1 MRLLTFALFLVA
13 QFSYS
18 QNYSVTEIPKE
29 MLENADA
36 VVRHHKT
43 TITVEAQDKM
53 RIVTKRVVTVLNE
66 NGNEHLNAYAF
77 YEKNDNVSEIE
88 AIVYNGQ
95 GEEIKKI
102 KKRDFMDQSAI
113 GNGTLYADSRVLA
126 LDYTPIQYPYTIAFT
141 KEYITPNTAFIPS
154 FVFID
159 DYRVSVELA
168 EFTLSME
175 ANIPFRFQ
183 ERGFGDYPIQSSST
197 NKSLQYVAKNLK
209 ALTYEPM
216 SPSFRDFAPRVD
228 LALNHFHL
236 EGVDGSA
243 KTWEELGHWMFNEL
257 LMHQDELDENTIKQ
271 INDLVKGI
279 EDPIE
284 KIRKVYGYVQ
294 DNTRYISVQ
303 LGIGGWQ
310 PISAMEVDKVKYGD
324 CKGLTNYTKALLDAV
339 GISSYYTVVY
349 AGSRK
354 RDLDEAFPSMQ
365 GNHVILNVPLQE
377 KEVWLECTSQI
388 TPVDFLGTFTDNRN
402 VLKVT
407 PEGGKLVRTR
417 AYPDEENYQYTAAEI
432 YLNNNRNITG
442 TATITSTGT
451 QYDQK
456 YWRESYTK
464 LEQEKFYKEHWGYVK
479 GLSIGGVTYT
489 NDKNTVQFTEEVKVD
504 AIGYLTTAGDNL
516 MFAPNVF
523 NRNLAVPDRVRN
535 RKRELVI
542 DRGYLDEDE
551 FTIHLPENYVPETWV
566 QSATEESKF
575 GTYSI
580 LITPKGPKSLLY
592 KRKLLIKSGKFPK
605 EDYEA
610 YREFRKKVARYDN
623 SKIIL
628 TKKES

>member
-13 QFSYS
+13 QFSFS
-18 QNYSVTEIPKE
+18 QNLSVTEIPKE

-126 LDYTPIQYPYTIAFT
+126 LDYTPIQYPYTIVFT

-349 AGSRK
+349 AGSRQ
-354 RDLDEAFPSMQ
+354 RDLDAAFPSMQ

-407 PEGGKLVRTR
+407 PKGGKLVRTR
-417 AYPDEENYQYTAAEI
+417 AYLDEENYQYTAAEI

-551 FTIHLPENYVPETWV
+551 FTIHLPENYAPETWV

-580 LITPKGPKSLLY
+580 SITPKGPKSLLY

>member
-1 MRLLTFALFLVA
+1 MRLLTFALFLVT
-13 QFSYS
+13 QFSFS

-36 VVRHHKT
+36 VVRHHKS

-168 EFTLSME
+168 DFTLSME

-197 NKSLQYVAKNLK
+197 NKSLQYVSKNLK

-580 LITPKGPKSLLY
+580 SITPKGPKSLLY